1 MHCGLELHCLR
12 ALSRATVKT
21 LLPRSNA
28 VITRHWGLSHP
39 LQIKPRTG
47 NTQVIRGLLFCISA
61 RCQSLTVEK
70 KKRKT
75 LILCVM
81 DGGGRK
87 TECQPKEPARILV
100 DCDQCLATKK
110 KKKTHSH
117 SGLHVQAH
125 ILALQT
131 PLDFLLG
138 LLVLALTIQAEVE
151 NWTMF
156 LCLELL

>member
-1 MHCGLELHCLR
+1 MGEGGKQNASQKHQPGFWW
-12 ALSRATVKT
+12 TVI
-21 LLPRSNA
+21 NA
-28 VITRHWGLSHP
+28 WQL
-39 LQIKPRTG
+39 
-47 NTQVIRGLLFCISA
+47 
-61 RCQSLTVEK
+61 K
-70 KKRKT
+70 K
-75 LILCVM
+75 
-81 DGGGRK
+81 
-87 TECQPKEPARILV
+87 
-100 DCDQCLATKK
+100 KK

-156 LCLELL
+156 LCLEQL